1 MLLAIALM
9 TTVRFVPDPDLDRL
23 AESAAKSA
31 VVEFSSRDL
40 EAKGLSISV
49 GVMDRTKQQVRFGG
63 YRADTPTFP
72 ASVVKLFYANYLA
85 NEIQAGRMTHSE
97 EIERATRDMI
107 VDSAN
112 DATAYVVDI
121 LTDTTGGPELTGD
134 ALREWNE
141 KRRKVDRWYRDRGY
155 VGNNI
160 CQKTWGDGPYGRERV
175 SYGPNFENRNAL
187 TTFSCLRLWSE
198 LATETSL
205 EPISGISPMAKN
217 WTNWV
222 LGFATRVNPAD
233 GKSDP
238 QGAEY
243 IGNSLPPGAKLRSKA
258 GWTSTVRHDSAW
270 VTMPDGRELVLV
282 IFTSGRTP
290 AATSSIIPS
299 IAKNLLEAR

>member
-9 TTVRFVPDPDLDRL
+9 TTVRFVPDPELDRL

-31 VVEFSSRDL
+31 VVQFSERDL

-49 GVMDRTKQQVRFGG
+49 GVMDRATKQVRFGG

-85 NEIQAGRMTHSE
+85 NEINAGRITHTD

-107 VDSAN
+107 VDSSN
-112 DATAYVVDI
+112 DATGYVVDL
-121 LTDTTGGPELTGD
+121 LTGTTGGTELFGEH
-134 ALREWNE
+134 LQEWTD
-141 KRRKVDRWYRDRGY
+141 KRRKVDRWYKDRGY

-205 EPISGISPMAKN
+205 EPVTGISPMAKN

-222 LGFATRVNPAD
+222 ISFATRVNPAD

-243 IGNSLPPGAKLRSKA
+243 IGKAVPKGAKLRSKA
-258 GWTSTVRHDSAW
+258 GWTSTVRHDAAW
-270 VTMPDGRELVLV
+270 VTMPDGRDLILV

-290 AATSSIIPS
+290 ATTSAIIPS
-299 IAKNLLEAR
+299 IAKDLLEAR